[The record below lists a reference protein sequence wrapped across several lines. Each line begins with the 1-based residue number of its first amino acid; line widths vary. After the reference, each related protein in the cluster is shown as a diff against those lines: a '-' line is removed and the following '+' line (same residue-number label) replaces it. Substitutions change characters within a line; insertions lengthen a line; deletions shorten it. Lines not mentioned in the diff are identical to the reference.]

1 MSRAVKAA
9 ASCHAG
15 HDPAIAPPDSKN
27 KSIFRHPYSQPQSFS
42 TLVQR
47 IVILE
52 TTMTHNSESIKRAR
66 GAHMLTAVI
75 VLALTFLTCAASG
88 QSLPKIR
95 MAYTSI
101 AIQFTP
107 VYLMKELD
115 LPRKQG
121 LDVEILMIPVSSRAV
136 QSALAGELQFM
147 TSGGVA
153 NINANMAGADFVG
166 VTSTINTL
174 VYKILGQPSV
184 KEPGQLK
191 GKKIAIS
198 RIGGV
203 SDFSARFGLDRW
215 GLVPDKDVALIQVGG
230 DPEAL
235 LALQNKVVDAAAL
248 SEPFATMAQR
258 EGYSLIADLSRLNI
272 PFTHHGIGTRKLT
285 IHDRR
290 DIVVRF
296 LRSYLEG
303 IYVFKTNRE
312 LSLKTLQ
319 KVARL
324 SDLSVMQSIY
334 DEYSQRLTPAVPY
347 PTPAGIQTII
357 DQIAK
362 TRPQAK
368 GLNPNDF
375 IDPSILKEI
384 EDSGFVKRLYGK

>member
-1 MSRAVKAA
+1 MPTVRDLNRRTLFTHVLPAV
-9 ASCHAG
+9 
-15 HDPAIAPPDSKN
+15 
-27 KSIFRHPYSQPQSFS
+27 IFLLLSLPR
-42 TLVQR
+42 
-47 IVILE
+47 
-52 TTMTHNSESIKRAR
+52 
-66 GAHMLTAVI
+66 LTA
-75 VLALTFLTCAASG
+75 G

-121 LDVEILMIPVSSRAV
+121 LDVEVLMIPVSSRAV
-136 QSALAGELQFM
+136 QAALAGEVQFM
-147 TSGGVA
+147 TSGGIA

-166 VTSTINTL
+166 ITSTINTL
-174 VYKILGQPSV
+174 VYKILGQPAI
-184 KEPGQLK
+184 KEPSLLR

-203 SDFSARFGLDRW
+203 SDFSVRFGLDRW
-215 GLVPDKDVALIQVGG
+215 GLVPEKDTALIQVGG

-235 LALQNKVVDAAAL
+235 LALQNKAVDAAAL
-248 SEPFATMAQR
+248 SEPFATIAQR

-272 PFTHHGIGTRKLT
+272 PFTHHGIGTRKRL
-285 IHDRR
+285 IHDHR
-290 DIVVRF
+290 DMVVRF

-303 IYVFKTNRE
+303 IHLFKTNKE
-312 LSLKTLQ
+312 LSLKTFQ

-324 SDLSVMQSIY
+324 NDLSVMQSIY

-347 PTPAGIQTII
+347 PTAAGIQTII
-357 DQIAK
+357 DELAR

-368 GLNPNDF
+368 GLDPNDF
-375 IDPSILKEI
+375 IDASILKEI
-384 EDSGFVKRLYGK
+384 EDSGFVKQLYGR

>member
-1 MSRAVKAA
+1 MTFV
-9 ASCHAG
+9 
-15 HDPAIAPPDSKN
+15 PEPN
-27 KSIFRHPYSQPQSFS
+27 KRLP
-42 TLVQR
+42 R
-47 IVILE
+47 
-52 TTMTHNSESIKRAR
+52 
-66 GAHMLTAVI
+66 AHMLTAVI
-75 VLALTFLTCAASG
+75 LLALVSPCPAAA

-121 LDVEILMIPVSSRAV
+121 LDVEVLMIPVSSRAV
-136 QSALAGELQFM
+136 QSALAGEVQFM

-166 VTSTINTL
+166 ITSTINTL
-174 VYKILGQPSV
+174 VYKILAQPSI
-184 KEPGQLK
+184 KEPGMLR

-203 SDFSARFGLDRW
+203 SDFSVRFGLDRW
-215 GLVPDKDVALIQVGG
+215 GLVPDKDAALIQVGG

-235 LALQNKVVDAAAL
+235 LALQNKLVDAAAL

-258 EGYSLIADLSRLNI
+258 DGYPVIADLSRLNI
-272 PFTHHGIGTRKLT
+272 PFTHHGIGTRKLL

-303 IYVFKTNRE
+303 IYLFKTNRE

-334 DEYSQRLTPAVPY
+334 DEYSQRLMPAVPY

-357 DQIAK
+357 DQLAK

-375 IDPSILKEI
+375 IDASILREI
-384 EDSGFVKRLYGK
+384 EDSGFVKQLYGK

>member
-1 MSRAVKAA
+1 MT
-9 ASCHAG
+9 
-15 HDPAIAPPDSKN
+15 HDPEP
-27 KSIFRHPYSQPQSFS
+27 
-42 TLVQR
+42 
-47 IVILE
+47 
-52 TTMTHNSESIKRAR
+52 IKRVLGNHTLR
-66 GAHMLTAVI
+66 VLI
-75 VLALTFLTCAASG
+75 FLALTFLPCAAAG

-136 QSALAGELQFM
+136 QAALAGELQFM

-174 VYKILGQPSV
+174 VYKILGLPSI

-215 GLVPDKDVALIQVGG
+215 GLVPDRDVALIQVGG

-272 PFTHHGIGTRKLT
+272 PFTHHGIGTRKLI

>member
-1 MSRAVKAA
+1 
-9 ASCHAG
+9 
-15 HDPAIAPPDSKN
+15 
-27 KSIFRHPYSQPQSFS
+27 
-42 TLVQR
+42 
-47 IVILE
+47 
-52 TTMTHNSESIKRAR
+52 
-66 GAHMLTAVI
+66 MLTAVI
-75 VLALTFLTCAASG
+75 FLALAFLPCKEFD

-174 VYKILGQPSV
+174 VYKILGQPSI

-203 SDFSARFGLDRW
+203 SDFSARFGLDSW
-215 GLVPDKDVALIQVGG
+215 GLVTDKDVALLQVGG
-230 DPEAL
+230 DPEAF
-235 LALQNKVVDAAAL
+235 LALQNTVVDAAAL
-248 SEPFATMAQR
+248 SEPFATMAQQ

-272 PFTHHGIGTRKLT
+272 LFTHHGIGTRKLI

-303 IYVFKTNRE
+303 IYVFKTKRE

>member
-1 MSRAVKAA
+1 MMTYPEPMR
-9 ASCHAG
+9 
-15 HDPAIAPPDSKN
+15 
-27 KSIFRHPYSQPQSFS
+27 S
-42 TLVQR
+42 T
-47 IVILE
+47 
-52 TTMTHNSESIKRAR
+52 HS
-66 GAHMLTAVI
+66 AHMGTAVI
-75 VLALTFLTCAASG
+75 ILALLFLPCIAAG
-88 QSLPKIR
+88 QSLPRVR

-121 LDVEILMIPVSSRAV
+121 LDAEILMIPVSSRAV
-136 QSALAGELQFM
+136 QAALAGEIQFM

-166 VTSTINTL
+166 ITSTINTL
-174 VYKILGQPSV
+174 VYKIIGQPSI
-184 KEPGQLK
+184 KEPPLLK

-203 SDFSARFGLDRW
+203 SDFSVRFGLDRW
-215 GLVPDKDVALIQVGG
+215 SLVPDRDVALLQVGG

-248 SEPFATMAQR
+248 SEPFATMAER
-258 EGYSLIADLSRLNI
+258 DGYSLIADLSRLNI
-272 PFTHHGIGTRKLT
+272 PFTHHGIGTRKLM
-285 IHDRR
+285 IQERR
-290 DIVVRF
+290 DIVIRF

-334 DEYSQRLTPAVPY
+334 DDYSQRLTPALPY

-357 DQIAK
+357 DQLAK

-375 IDPSILKEI
+375 IDASIMKEI
-384 EDSGFVKRLYGK
+384 EDSGFVKRLYGR

>member
-1 MSRAVKAA
+1 MT
-9 ASCHAG
+9 
-15 HDPAIAPPDSKN
+15 HDPEP
-27 KSIFRHPYSQPQSFS
+27 
-42 TLVQR
+42 
-47 IVILE
+47 
-52 TTMTHNSESIKRAR
+52 IKRVH
-66 GAHMLTAVI
+66 GNHMLRVLI
-75 VLALTFLTCAASG
+75 FLALTFLPCAASG

-136 QSALAGELQFM
+136 QAALAGELQFM

-174 VYKILGQPSV
+174 VYKILGLPSI

-272 PFTHHGIGTRKLT
+272 PFTHHGIGTRKLI

-324 SDLSVMQSIY
+324 NDLSVMQSIY

>member
-1 MSRAVKAA
+1 MMTYPEPMRSTHGA
-9 ASCHAG
+9 HIG
-15 HDPAIAPPDSKN
+15 IA
-27 KSIFRHPYSQPQSFS
+27 
-42 TLVQR
+42 
-47 IVILE
+47 VIL
-52 TTMTHNSESIKRAR
+52 
-66 GAHMLTAVI
+66 
-75 VLALTFLTCAASG
+75 LALLFLPCRAAG
-88 QSLPKIR
+88 QSLPKVR

-121 LDVEILMIPVSSRAV
+121 LDAEILMIPVSSRAV
-136 QSALAGELQFM
+136 QAALAGEIQFM

-166 VTSTINTL
+166 ITSTINTL
-174 VYKILGQPSV
+174 VYKIIGQPSI
-184 KEPGQLK
+184 KEPALLK

-203 SDFSARFGLDRW
+203 SDFSVRFGLDRW
-215 GLVPDKDVALIQVGG
+215 SLVPDRDVALLQVGG

-248 SEPFATMAQR
+248 SEPFATMAER
-258 EGYSLIADLSRLNI
+258 DGYSVIADLSRLNI
-272 PFTHHGIGTRKLT
+272 PFTHHGIGTRKLM
-285 IHDRR
+285 IQERR
-290 DIVVRF
+290 DLVIRF

-334 DEYSQRLTPAVPY
+334 DDYSQRLTPAVPY

-357 DQIAK
+357 DQLAK

-375 IDPSILKEI
+375 IDASIMKEI
-384 EDSGFVKRLYGK
+384 EDSGFVKRLYGR

>member
-1 MSRAVKAA
+1 
-9 ASCHAG
+9 
-15 HDPAIAPPDSKN
+15 
-27 KSIFRHPYSQPQSFS
+27 
-42 TLVQR
+42 
-47 IVILE
+47 
-52 TTMTHNSESIKRAR
+52 
-66 GAHMLTAVI
+66 MLTALI
-75 VLALTFLTCAASG
+75 FLALTFLPCAASG

-166 VTSTINTL
+166 ATSTINTL
-174 VYKILGQPSV
+174 VYKILGQPSI

-235 LALQNKVVDAAAL
+235 LALQNKLVDAAAL

-272 PFTHHGIGTRKLT
+272 PFTHHGIGTRKLI

-296 LRSYLEG
+296 FAPSGRNLRLQ
-303 IYVFKTNRE
+303 TNRE

-375 IDPSILKEI
+375 SILQ
-384 EDSGFVKRLYGK
+384 S